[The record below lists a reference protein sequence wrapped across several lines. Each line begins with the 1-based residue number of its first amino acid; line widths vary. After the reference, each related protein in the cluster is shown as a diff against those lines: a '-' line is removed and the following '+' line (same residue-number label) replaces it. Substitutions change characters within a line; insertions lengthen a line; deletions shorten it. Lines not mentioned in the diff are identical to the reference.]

1 MIKIKTYKQNLLIA
15 ALLTSLSLT
24 VTAQSSLENINQ
36 NLRYSRYSRLALKVI
51 PIEEEDRTFRLQM
64 VAEKLE
70 AAPQFSDYLF
80 SYSIVGSFQEN
91 ITEDNIIALEES
103 NLKYDTENHYY
114 FEETVEIPSSQEEAY
129 VVFWAKDLRQGDEY
143 VYHTDLISTFSFE
156 QADFGAYYGNNI
168 PFDQTFLNIG
178 EALLFKGINGES
190 LYSYFYPQDFRVP
203 LPPMETKPAAVQK
216 EVSVIDDGEFP
227 VNTPKTFDREGYY
240 FIQSD
245 TSSGAGLLVKTVPES
260 FPNVPSWDEMI
271 EMVTYIST
279 RKEHEILQEAE
290 NKKLALDQ
298 YWINITKDEE
308 KAKDLIREYFR
319 QVEFANIL
327 FSDFKEGWKTDRGM
341 IYIVMGP
348 PQEVYFH
355 SDREIWIYEGL
366 NTNSKITFTFARVK
380 NILTPNYY
388 ILNRSRSYQP
398 EWFKSIT
405 LWRSGRMAF

>member
-1 MIKIKTYKQNLLIA
+1 MIKIKTYKLSLLIG
-15 ALLTSLSLT
+15 LLLISLSLS

-36 NLRYSRYSRLALKVI
+36 SLRYSRYSRLALKVI
-51 PIEEEDRTFRLQM
+51 PIREEDRTFKLQM

-70 AAPQFSDYLF
+70 ADPQFSDYLF
-80 SYSIVGSFQEN
+80 SYSIVESFQEN
-91 ITEDNIIALEES
+91 ITEDKIISLEES
-103 NLKYDTENHYY
+103 NLTYDTENHYY
-114 FEETVEIPSSQEEAY
+114 FEETVEIPPSQEEAY
-129 VVFWAKDLRQGDEY
+129 VVFWAKDVRQGDEY
-143 VYHTDLISTFSFE
+143 VYHIDLISPFVFE
-156 QADFGAYYGNNI
+156 QAGFGAYYGNNI
-168 PFDQTFLNIG
+168 PFDQTFLNVN
-178 EALLFKGINGES
+178 EALLFKSNMGVN
-190 LYSYFYPQDFRVP
+190 LHSYFYPQEFSVP
-203 LPPMETKPAAVQK
+203 LPPMETNPPAVQK
-216 EVSVIDDGEFP
+216 EVPVIYEGEFL
-227 VNTPKTFDREGYY
+227 VNAPKTFDREGYY

-245 TSSGAGLLVKTVPES
+245 TTSSAGLMIKTVPES
-260 FPNVPSWDEMI
+260 FPNVPSWEEMV

-279 RKEHEILQEAE
+279 RKEHEILLEAE

-341 IYIVMGP
+341 VYIVMGP

-355 SDREIWIYEGL
+355 SDREVWVYDGI
-366 NTNSKITFTFARVK
+366 NSNSKINFTFARIK

-388 ILNRSRSYQP
+388 TLNRSRAYQP

-405 LWRSGRMAF
+405 LWRSGSMAF